1 MKAYKWKVLEKIK
14 VLPILKDFYL
24 AGGTSLALQ
33 LGHRT
38 SIDFDFYCLDRF
50 DSKIL
55 YSEIKKRFG
64 NRVIKTLVEKD
75 TMFCLVD
82 NVEMSFFR
90 YKYPL
95 IDDKQNLF
103 GVDLA
108 SVIDISAMKMIAVYH
123 RPVKRDYIDIFYLL
137 KKYKLHEIFQFVN
150 KKYPNLEMSKIRL
163 NFLKELNNKFDI
175 QIFQQLPVYIKIRV
189 LKEGKILFCKNSD
202 KLYEIAFTAIKDFG
216 FYKKIYDLYLSEVE
230 NG

>member
-1 MKAYKWKVLEKIK
+1 MTKFYPEMLSNNQLEVFKK
-14 VLPILKDFYL
+14 LDFLREFNFYL

-150 KKYPNLEMSKIRL
+150 KKYPEFNYYLTLRALSYFEDVDDKGKRSIEMTDKNFSWEDCKKYILEEVVKYQNSI
-163 NFLKELNNKFDI
+163 LK
-175 QIFQQLPVYIKIRV
+175 
-189 LKEGKILFCKNSD
+189 
-202 KLYEIAFTAIKDFG
+202 
-216 FYKKIYDLYLSEVE
+216 
-230 NG
+230 